1 MPYILIRQKVRD
13 FAEWKTVFDEHGA
26 MRKAMGSKG
35 GYLLRNND
43 HPSEVLVL
51 LEVEDLGRAR
61 QFVRSED
68 LRQAMQRA
76 GVVDQ
81 PTIYFLHEA
90 GRPAA

>member
-13 FAEWKTVFDEHGA
+13 FAEWKAVFDEHGT
-26 MRKAMGSKG
+26 MRKATGSKG
-35 GYLLRNND
+35 GYILRNND
-43 HPSEVLVL
+43 DPSEVLVL

-68 LRQAMQRA
+68 LRRAMQRA

-81 PTIYFLHEA
+81 PTIYFLDEA